1 MTSRFAVAVLAIP
14 ALLLVGCAPSG
25 TTGTPSPG
33 AVTGTVWRLIEL
45 DGNPA
50 VQGAD
55 ATLELSKEGKASGRG
70 SCNRFSGTVAISGD
84 RIEFGP
90 LASTKMACVD
100 AAATAQET
108 KYLDA
113 LQKAERFELDGSTL
127 LIYSA
132 ASEKPLRFSPK

>member
-1 MTSRFAVAVLAIP
+1 MTGRFAVTVLALP
-14 ALLLVGCAPSG
+14 ALLLLGCAPSG

-45 DGNPA
+45 DGNRVVPS
-50 VQGAD
+50 VE

-127 LIYSA
+127 IIYST

>member
-1 MTSRFAVAVLAIP
+1 MAARSLLPLFLLP

-33 AVTGTVWRLIEL
+33 SVTGTVWRLTEL
-45 DGNPA
+45 DGNRVVPS
-50 VQGAD
+50 VE
-55 ATLELSKEGKASGRG
+55 ATLELSKEGKASGQG

-127 LIYSA
+127 LIYST